1 MTTIPLGAEDLVLVA
16 PPDKMPSGQRA
27 VRLDALSDATFIDF
41 PAGWGV
47 RTVVDRAFAA
57 AGVERQVTMEIADV
71 ATCLQL
77 VGAGLGV
84 ALFPPSMV
92 PADEPRIRVRPISPK
107 ITWHVVMA
115 TPAGR
120 TSAAIDA
127 LIALVNEARALAQL
141 P

>member
-1 MTTIPLGAEDLVLVA
+1 VLVA
-16 PPDKMPSGQRA
+16 PPDKMPRGQRA
-27 VRLDALSDATFIDF
+27 VRLDALGDASFIDF

-47 RTVVDRAFAA
+47 RAVVDRAFAA
-57 AGVERQVTMEIADV
+57 AGVGRRVSMEIADV

-77 VGAGLGV
+77 VGAGLGI

-92 PADEPRIRVRPISPK
+92 PADDPRLRVRPISPH

-115 TPAGR
+115 IPAGR

-127 LIALVNEARALAQL
+127 LTALVNEARTLARL